1 MNSFD
6 ILCGKF
12 GTADVSYA
20 MSYDRYGG
28 VYCNLILQILF
39 LAACLGAY
47 EYGSADWLRRRVRF
61 RDKDGTQRG
70 PAATSDPEAAP
81 ASSELNNHNST
92 TTLGNN
98 AGDRAGNPPTLQLFG
113 VSKSFGGSVAVQDV
127 SFDVSQDQVMALLG
141 ANGAGKTTT
150 FNMIRGE
157 IRPDTGQIYV
167 EGVSVIDQPS
177 KSRLHIG
184 VCPQQDAVDN
194 LTVRQTLEFY
204 AAVKGLKHINANV
217 DQVLGALN
225 IASFSHHAVKAL
237 SGGTKRK
244 LTVCIALLGNPRLLL
259 LDEPSTG
266 QDARAKRLLW
276 RALQRV
282 SKGRAILLTTHSMEE
297 AETLADEA
305 VIISGR
311 VLASGSLKQLQDS
324 HGGLYRVRGVRHDE
338 IDKLDAEKH
347 VKHTFKQL
355 GIDLLEYW
363 DSNGL
368 IQFQLVHDRT
378 MLGAILKIMEALTG
392 NDACGGSS
400 APGSMGR
407 ERVLTD
413 YTLTGPTLEEVFVNV
428 MRKEKQEQ

>member
-6 ILCGKF
+6 VLCGKF

-28 VYCNLILQILF
+28 VYFNLIIQILF

-47 EYGSADWLRRRVRF
+47 EYGSAGWLRRLVRF
-61 RDKDGTQRG
+61 RGKDGVQR
-70 PAATSDPEAAP
+70 PATSDPEAAP
-81 ASSELNNHNST
+81 ASARSGVNDNST
-92 TTLGNN
+92 ATLGNN
-98 AGDRAGNPPTLQLFG
+98 ETSTPGDQPTLRLFG
-113 VSKSFGGSVAVQDV
+113 VSKSFGGSVAVKDI
-127 SFDVSQDQVMALLG
+127 SFDVAQNQVMALLG

-167 EGVSVIDQPS
+167 EGISVVDQPS

-184 VCPQQDAVDN
+184 VCPQQDAIDN

-217 DQVLGALN
+217 DQVLSALN

-276 RALQRV
+276 RALQHV

-297 AETLADEA
+297 AETLADKA

-324 HGGLYRVRGVRHDE
+324 HGGLYKVRGVRRVEMDQ
-338 IDKLDAEKH
+338 LDAETH
-347 VKHTFKQL
+347 IKHTFKQL

-378 MLGAILKIMEALTG
+378 MLGAILKTMEALTG
-392 NDACGGSS
+392 NDAYSGSS
-400 APGSMGR
+400 VAGSLDR

-428 MRKEKQEQ
+428 MRKEKREQ

>member
-1 MNSFD
+1 
-6 ILCGKF
+6 
-12 GTADVSYA
+12 
-20 MSYDRYGG
+20 
-28 VYCNLILQILF
+28 
-39 LAACLGAY
+39 
-47 EYGSADWLRRRVRF
+47 
-61 RDKDGTQRG
+61 
-70 PAATSDPEAAP
+70 
-81 ASSELNNHNST
+81 
-92 TTLGNN
+92 
-98 AGDRAGNPPTLQLFG
+98 
-113 VSKSFGGSVAVQDV
+113 
-127 SFDVSQDQVMALLG
+127 
-141 ANGAGKTTT
+141 
-150 FNMIRGE
+150 
-157 IRPDTGQIYV
+157 
-167 EGVSVIDQPS
+167 
-177 KSRLHIG
+177 
-184 VCPQQDAVDN
+184 
-194 LTVRQTLEFY
+194 
-204 AAVKGLKHINANV
+204 
-217 DQVLGALN
+217 
-225 IASFSHHAVKAL
+225 
-237 SGGTKRK
+237 
-244 LTVCIALLGNPRLLL
+244 
-259 LDEPSTG
+259 
-266 QDARAKRLLW
+266 
-276 RALQRV
+276 
-282 SKGRAILLTTHSMEE
+282 MEE